1 MTKINLSNM
10 NEPVAL
16 LKRLIACPS
25 LTPEQAGALDVAQD
39 MLTAAGFSVQRL
51 PMGEVD
57 NLWATDGAPPRLV
70 FAGHIDVVPPG
81 DMAAWQSDPFVATE
95 RDGFI
100 YGRGAADMKSGV
112 AAMLCAAVR
121 IRQKSG
127 AGGVALLLTSD
138 EEGTALHGTQHVVK
152 WWQQNGGGII
162 DYGIVGEPTCE
173 SVFGD
178 AIKIGRRGSLTATIT
193 AHGRQ
198 THAAY
203 PHRGDNPNHRL
214 LPALSEML
222 RRWPPIADSGGDFPP
237 TSLQVVELQS
247 GVGAHNVIP
256 ATAAAVINF
265 RYAPTDDAAILR
277 QEVESCLRLAGGE
290 WECEWQH
297 GAMPFSTAAD
307 GELAPA
313 LQESI
318 SQCTAQRAKFSTG
331 GGTSDGRFLRAI
343 CRELVEFGP
352 LNETIHAPNER
363 VSIDE
368 VKLLTDIYEDT
379 ARQLLQ
385 KK

>member
-1 MTKINLSNM
+1 MTKINLSDM

-39 MLTAAGFSVQRL
+39 ILTAAGFSVQRL

-121 IRQKSG
+121 IRQKGG
-127 AGGVALLLTSD
+127 AGVALLLTSD
-138 EEGTALHGTQHVVK
+138 EEGAALHGTQHVVK
-152 WWQQNGGGII
+152 WWQQNSGGII

-222 RRWPPIADSGGDFPP
+222 RRWPPVADSGGDFPP

-277 QEVESCLRLAGGE
+277 QEVESCLRLADGE
-290 WECEWQH
+290 WEYEWQH
-297 GAMPFSTAAD
+297 GAVPFLTAAD
-307 GELAPA
+307 GELASA
-313 LQESI
+313 LQKSI

-363 VSIDE
+363 VSIEE

-379 ARQLLQ
+379 ARRLLQ